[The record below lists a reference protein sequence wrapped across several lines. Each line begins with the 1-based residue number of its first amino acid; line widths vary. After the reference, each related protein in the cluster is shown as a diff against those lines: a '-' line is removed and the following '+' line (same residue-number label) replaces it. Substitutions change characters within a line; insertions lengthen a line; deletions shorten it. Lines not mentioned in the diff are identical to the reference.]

1 MRIGL
6 PLLLLA
12 GAALSTVVEPLGF
25 LPKKEEAGPQPAA
38 TPDCPRACHLAV
50 AHRLRGQSFACDG
63 CWTAAKPAGCCGT
76 CGGTHEY
83 GAGDR
88 ECAPCAEID
97 GPTGADATAERPPS
111 ATFGDV
117 KGTAWNICDDDPCI
131 ALIGLTMWPR
141 PLCMGDTW
149 PRPPW

>member
-63 CWTAAKPAGCCGT
+63 CWTADIGHPTLLGLPTDDSEAQSAFIHIGESVTNLARTLWQRGIRGPGSS
-76 CGGTHEY
+76 GGGSSSGKGDHSGSWPSRSPSSAHSMPL
-83 GAGDR
+83 GALQ
-88 ECAPCAEID
+88 P
-97 GPTGADATAERPPS
+97 
-111 ATFGDV
+111 
-117 KGTAWNICDDDPCI
+117 
-131 ALIGLTMWPR
+131 
-141 PLCMGDTW
+141 
-149 PRPPW
+149 